1 MEVIIPDTVEDIEQA
16 RKIITDLQVRLLKGE
31 QILDDLVRSVE
42 IAEITK
48 QYHLTTSFRVAG
60 EEFLQDRIVLPK
72 SDDNEDLKIKIYE

>member
-1 MEVIIPDTVEDIEQA
+1 MEVIIPDTVEDIEKA
-16 RKIITDLQVRLLKGE
+16 RKLIAELQMRLLKGE

-48 QYHLTTSFRVAG
+48 QFHLTASFRLAG
-60 EEFLQDRIVLPK
+60 EEFLLDRIILPK